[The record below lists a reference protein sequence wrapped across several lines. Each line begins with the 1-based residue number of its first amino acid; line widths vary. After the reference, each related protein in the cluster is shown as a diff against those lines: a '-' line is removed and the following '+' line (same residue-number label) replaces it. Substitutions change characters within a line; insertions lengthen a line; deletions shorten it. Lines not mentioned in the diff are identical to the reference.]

1 MLRKKKIIQLWES
14 KVVGGERKQNQLQ
27 DLKNSHL
34 EEKIPEP
41 TNKKSKLDE
50 IRKRMAEQQKQEQ
63 E

>member
-27 DLKNSHL
+27 DLKNSRL